1 MRIAE
6 REVVEGVAAG
16 VPFVAVPPRDPGA
29 PAALVAG
36 WHLMDAPA
44 SERAM
49 AAALPM
55 AGLQAWRVYFGLPLS
70 GARLPEGGYDE
81 VFRRA
86 SEDAVLNIYAPVTD
100 QAAGEFPAALA
111 ELRDR
116 LPGAD
121 GPLGVFGGSAGA
133 AVALEVLARGD
144 AGIAAA
150 AVVSPVVQLAPVITA
165 NERRFGVTYT
175 WTERSRTAAARLD
188 YVSRA
193 AELTAPLLLVTGSGD
208 DIAIREPA
216 AALCEKLGD
225 RAELVTV
232 EGMAHDFAEAPG
244 LEPAPQTP
252 DAARVDAAFSEWF
265 ARRLPA

>member
-16 VPFVAVPPRDPGA
+16 VPFVAVPPGEE
-29 PAALVAG
+29 AASAGVVAG

-55 AGLQAWRVYFGLPLS
+55 AELTAWRVYFGLPLS
-70 GARLPEGGYDE
+70 GTRLPEGGYDE

-86 SEDAVLNIYAPVTD
+86 SEDAVLNIYAPVTA
-100 QAAGEFPAALA
+100 QAADEFPAAVA
-111 ELRDR
+111 ELRER
-116 LPGAD
+116 LGAD

-144 AGIAAA
+144 APIAAG
-150 AVVSPVVQLAPVITA
+150 AVVSPVVQLAPLIAA
-165 NERRFGVTYT
+165 NERRFAVTYS
-175 WTERSRTAAARLD
+175 WSERSRAAAARLD
-188 YVSRA
+188 FVARA
-193 AELTAPLLLVTGSGD
+193 AELTAPLLLVVGSDD

-216 AALCEKLGD
+216 AALAARLGD

-232 EGMAHDFAEAPG
+232 ESMAHELPPG
-244 LEPAPQTP
+244 TP
-252 DAARVDAAFSEWF
+252 DAVRVDAAFSEWF
-265 ARRLPA
+265 ARRLRG

>member
-1 MRIAE
+1 MI
-6 REVVEGVAAG
+6 EGVAAG
-16 VPFVAVPPRDPGA
+16 VPFVAVPPADPDA

-36 WHLMDAPA
+36 WHLMDVPA

-49 AAALPM
+49 AEAVPM

-70 GARLPEGGYDE
+70 GARLPEGGPQE

-86 SEDAVLNIYAPVTD
+86 SEDAVLNVFEPVTE

-116 LPGAD
+116 LPGAT

-133 AVALEVLARGD
+133 IVALEVLARGD

-150 AVVSPVVQLAPVITA
+150 AVASPVVQLAPMIAA

-175 WTERSRTAAARLD
+175 WSERSRAVAARYD
-188 YVSRA
+188 YVDRA
-193 AELTAPLLLVTGSGD
+193 AELTVPLLLVAGAD
-208 DIAIREPA
+208 DDVAVREPA
-216 AALCEKLGD
+216 QALRDKVG
-225 RAELVTV
+225 AELVTV
-232 EGMAHDFAEAPG
+232 EGMAHEFPPG
-244 LEPAPQTP
+244 TPA
-252 DAARVDAAFSEWF
+252 AARVDAAFTEWF
-265 ARRLPA
+265 ARRLRD